1 MPLLHGRPSTQ
12 RQAQPGHVDLEETVS
27 VQGPTG
33 QTTAAAAMQSIL
45 NDAARQQGLGV
56 GHPGHKGEGPARSS
70 HWAACQLSFVGST
83 GLALLHT
90 HLRLT
95 GQLAPSDPVHEEAWH
110 EIQLPATAQT
120 LDVLLHAPSRRNGSG
135 NSIVEFKRLVR
146 SRMHEYIDFF
156 NPSLLQQTR
165 SLRNGVELPDE
176 SFFVPAVMSGEEG
189 AGSVA
194 WSTSVAIPHLGIHP
208 ASAAGHLVVHLQH
221 PNLGAILF
229 FEVRKIWI
237 HLDPTCPLRP
247 THRSQSRPVAYACL
261 FNLILLGDL
270 RRHDVDNEMC
280 RLDDFP
286 RIADYVLGNSH
297 DDHGQR
303 DFYLDFKGW
312 VIETFKTP
320 HSRNQIVS
328 DTLAWLRQESL
339 HLQALDDED
348 WELIGPELG
357 RLIGRQLEQVVRMLE

>member
-1 MPLLHGRPSTQ
+1 MLLRYALLSLQSSALLPGSLPRFLLRLEPWVSSSQTHSSPRSLVGSSALAGGGRGCLGDATDCSTERERTDFPSLSLRSPVALRLFPAATRLRGTCAMPLLHGRPSTQ

-194 WSTSVAIPHLGIHP
+194 WS
-208 ASAAGHLVVHLQH
+208 
-221 PNLGAILF
+221 N
-229 FEVRKIWI
+229 
-237 HLDPTCPLRP
+237 
-247 THRSQSRPVAYACL
+247 
-261 FNLILLGDL
+261 
-270 RRHDVDNEMC
+270 
-280 RLDDFP
+280 
-286 RIADYVLGNSH
+286 
-297 DDHGQR
+297 
-303 DFYLDFKGW
+303 
-312 VIETFKTP
+312 
-320 HSRNQIVS
+320 
-328 DTLAWLRQESL
+328 
-339 HLQALDDED
+339 
-348 WELIGPELG
+348 
-357 RLIGRQLEQVVRMLE
+357 